1 MSSTANADLAL
12 LRAER
17 VRSSQELSNLKS
29 VFSKLEKESAATLKQ
44 STENWASKL
53 EAAQEAHM
61 KELRNSQSSAQV
73 EKMLRGRVDSL
84 EQRLMDEQVPP
95 VFMNTLLSRSVISP
109 ESLFF

>member
-1 MSSTANADLAL
+1 
-12 LRAER
+12 
-17 VRSSQELSNLKS
+17 
-29 VFSKLEKESAATLKQ
+29 
-44 STENWASKL
+44 
-53 EAAQEAHM
+53 M